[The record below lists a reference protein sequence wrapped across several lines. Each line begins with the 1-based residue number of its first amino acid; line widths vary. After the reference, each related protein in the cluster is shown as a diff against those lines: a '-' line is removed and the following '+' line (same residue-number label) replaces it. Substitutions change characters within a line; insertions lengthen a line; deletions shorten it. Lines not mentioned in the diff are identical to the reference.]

1 MQNNLADL
9 NNHLFEQLEM
19 LAGDELDSQKLEKEL
34 KKAKAM
40 CDISKQILK
49 VADVQIKAIKTAE
62 SCGLLNKDMPE
73 LIAIKD
79 SHAEKEERK
88 KNRQKLLEAVK

>member
-9 NNHLFEQLEM
+9 NNHLFAQLEM
-19 LAGDELDSQKLEKEL
+19 LANDELDSQKLEKEL

-40 CDISKQILK
+40 CDISSQILK

-62 SCGLLNKDMPE
+62 SCGLLNKDMPA
-73 LIAIKD
+73 LIATKD
-79 SHAEKEERK
+79 STTET

>member
-9 NNHLFEQLEM
+9 NNHLFAQLEM
-19 LAGDELDSQKLEKEL
+19 LANDELDSQKLEKEL

-40 CDISKQILK
+40 CDISSQILK

-62 SCGLLNKDMPE
+62 SCGLLNKDMPA
-73 LIAIKD
+73 LISMKD
-79 SHAEKEERK
+79 STTET